1 MPGIYNLSH
10 FILLFL
16 FFYVKGSSTYL
27 GAASIVHCLEN
38 YKPHVVITSRVADAS
53 LFLAPMVQYSS
64 LIYHSHVC
72 YWCNALFYLILFMQG
87 EHDEFVSSD
96 IKLPLPF
103 LSWFVYRYFCFP
115 NLSTVLFKDHAYL
128 YWKIS
133 MRWCSFLIYNQMF
146 VLYAWIRSC
155 VTRQFSSHRY

>member
-10 FILLFL
+10 FILQF

-53 LFLAPMVQYSS
+53 LFLAPMVQYSM

-72 YWCNALFYLILFMQG
+72 
-87 EHDEFVSSD
+87 
-96 IKLPLPF
+96 
-103 LSWFVYRYFCFP
+103 
-115 NLSTVLFKDHAYL
+115 
-128 YWKIS
+128 
-133 MRWCSFLIYNQMF
+133 
-146 VLYAWIRSC
+146 
-155 VTRQFSSHRY
+155 